1 MINEKYKAMLGEK
14 SVIRMIS
21 ERAAAR
27 RAEIGADEVFDFSIG
42 NPSVPCTPAFT
53 NAVID
58 LYENEA
64 PSALHGYSPSVGI
77 TSFRGAVADSLNRR
91 FGMDYTEQ
99 HIFPTS
105 GATGSLAH
113 AFRAVTKPGDEVLTF
128 APFFP
133 EYIPYVEGTGA
144 TLTVVPPD
152 TTAFQIDFEAFERAL
167 NPNVAVVLINT
178 PNNPTGNCFNW
189 ESLEKVAEIA
199 KRYDLLVI
207 ADDIYGSF
215 SYAEE
220 FVPIMSL
227 PGMRERTI
235 TINSFSK
242 NFTMTGWRVGNII
255 APDYLVSTIQ
265 TINENVVFTAPS
277 VSQRAAIYAIRDRKR
292 IQPPMIEE
300 YKKRVCYA
308 IQRINAIP
316 KMSVMEARGTFYL
329 FVNIKETG
337 LTSVEAA
344 DRILK
349 EAHVLTLPGDTF
361 GACGEG
367 YLRLAC
373 TVGVDKLKEVFDRIE
388 KMELF
393 R

>member
-178 PNNPTGNCFNW
+178 PNNPSGAAYSAAT
-189 ESLEKVAEIA
+189 LE
-199 KRYDLLVI
+199 
-207 ADDIYGSF
+207 
-215 SYAEE
+215 
-220 FVPIMSL
+220 
-227 PGMRERTI
+227 
-235 TINSFSK
+235 
-242 NFTMTGWRVGNII
+242 
-255 APDYLVSTIQ
+255 
-265 TINENVVFTAPS
+265 
-277 VSQRAAIYAIRDRKR
+277 
-292 IQPPMIEE
+292 
-300 YKKRVCYA
+300 
-308 IQRINAIP
+308 
-316 KMSVMEARGTFYL
+316 
-329 FVNIKETG
+329 
-337 LTSVEAA
+337 
-344 DRILK
+344 
-349 EAHVLTLPGDTF
+349 
-361 GACGEG
+361 
-367 YLRLAC
+367 RLAGILRDKQSEYGHDIFIVSHTARSC
-373 TVGVDKLKEVFDRIE
+373 STVLRRHTRRSSTTI
-388 KMELF
+388 
-393 R
+393 RSPATRSRNHSRCRASASATWR